1 MQRSVLISDWRHDP
15 AGLFSA
21 RYWGI
26 PYADV
31 VPDLP
36 KRSRRDQIRA
46 WLKKH
51 SEFKRYAVI
60 DDDDDELDDFPLFQ
74 PSSSTG
80 LTQK

>member
-1 MQRSVLISDWRHDP
+1 VQRSVLISDWRHDP

-60 DDDDDELDDFPLFQ
+60 DDDDDELDDFRF
-74 PSSSTG
+74 SSRPARPA
-80 LTQK
+80 